1 MEIKEVEEMPEDIF
15 RRLMGVRKRTFV
27 EMVSVLQTAEA
38 QRKARGGKPN
48 HLTVATRLVMTLE
61 YWREYRTYLQIGHS
75 YGVSESTA
83 YRNIRWCE
91 DVLIRSGAFTLPG
104 KKALLTSDRKYEIVL
119 VDATETPVERPKKSS
134 AATIRARKSVIR

>member
-1 MEIKEVEEMPEDIF
+1 MEIQGFEEMPEEIF

-27 EMVSVLQTAEA
+27 EMAALLQTAAA

-48 HLTVATRLVMTLE
+48 HLAVATRLVMTLE
-61 YWREYRTYLQIGHS
+61 YWREYRTYLHIGHS

-83 YRNIRWCE
+83 SRNIRWCE

-104 KKALLTSDRKYEIVL
+104 KKALRTSDRKYEIVL
-119 VDATETPVERPKKSS
+119 IDATETPVERPQKSS
-134 AATIRARKSVIR
+134 AATIQARKSATR